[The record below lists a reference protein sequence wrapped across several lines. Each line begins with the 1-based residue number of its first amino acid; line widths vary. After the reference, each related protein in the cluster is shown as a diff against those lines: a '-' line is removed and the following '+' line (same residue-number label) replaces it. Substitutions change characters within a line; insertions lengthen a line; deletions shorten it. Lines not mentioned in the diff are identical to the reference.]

1 MKISKQA
8 LQEQADIT
16 GFKTEILEKVWHLMG
31 LLNKINSHV
40 YLKDRLV
47 LKGGTALNLFL
58 VDLPRLSVDIDLN
71 YIGQLNRESMQEERP
86 KIEEALKSVCDQE
99 GFEMRR
105 APNRENQGA
114 HAGGKFQFR
123 YDSMLGNRGNL
134 EVDIS
139 YMYRMPL
146 WGAQKMKS
154 VIVGGMQT
162 ENVLILSAEEI
173 VAGKLSALFTR
184 KAARDLFDVHYLMHN
199 MNIDLKK
206 LKTTFLI
213 YGIMGPKDLRNV
225 SLNQVS
231 FDKDE
236 YYQNLVPVLTKDKF
250 IAPKYF
256 NEWSN
261 KFELECQNTLKE
273 LLTFSS
279 SEQRFLDQFYD
290 HGEVAFELITE
301 DGELANRAECHPLLL
316 WRKHQLELNVSN
328 KI

>member
-8 LQEQADIT
+8 LQEQATTT

-58 VDLPRLSVDIDLN
+58 VDLPRLSIDIDLN
-71 YIGQLNRESMQEERP
+71 YIGQLNRASMQEERP
-86 KIEEALKSVCDQE
+86 KIEEALKLVCDQE

-105 APNRENQGA
+105 VPNRENQGA

-139 YMYRMPL
+139 YMYRTPL
-146 WGAQKMKS
+146 WDAQKIKS
-154 VIVGGMQT
+154 VVVGGIQT
-162 ENVLILSAEEI
+162 ENVLILSTEEI
-173 VAGKLSALFTR
+173 IAGKLSALFTR
-184 KAARDLFDVHYLMHN
+184 KAARDLFDVHYLMRN

-213 YGIMGPKDLRNV
+213 YGIMGPKDLRNIT
-225 SLNQVS
+225 LNQVS

-256 NEWSN
+256 NEWAN
-261 KFELECQNTLKE
+261 QFEMECQNALKE
-273 LLTFSS
+273 LITFSS
-279 SEQRFLDQFYD
+279 GEQKFLDQFYD
-290 HGEVAFELITE
+290 NGEVDLELITN
-301 DGELANRAECHPLLL
+301 DKVLANRAEYHPLLL
-316 WRKHQLELNVSN
+316 WRKQQLDVHISN
-328 KI
+328 KL